1 MKRIKVF
8 FDWTAE
14 NELKEYLRQGLKG
27 TDAVLLFKDELQ
39 ESEIT
44 AVVPEI
50 NVLVCW
56 RPSQEMLDKAEKL
69 SVIINPG
76 AGVQH
81 LKPLA
86 PFFTKRHI
94 TLINGHGN
102 SYFTAQHGIALLLSL
117 MNRIIPHH
125 NAMTEGKWRLGDE
138 FAASL
143 PLRARRI
150 GLLGYGHVNR
160 KVHKFLSGFDVSFS
174 MLRRKSG
181 DKISGVK
188 NYLQDQKDDFF
199 RDNDIIIIAVPLTEH
214 TKSFVGERELEL
226 LGPNGL
232 IVNIGRG
239 EVVKEEG
246 LYYALNNKTISGAA
260 IDVWYNY
267 RPEEEE
273 SGRKYPFSFPFNEL
287 DNIILSPHRA
297 ASPLSDLKRWDEVIE
312 NISRISSGRDDLLN
326 VVDTAEGY

>member
-1 MKRIKVF
+1 MKRIKVL

-27 TDAVLLFKDELQ
+27 TDAVLLFKDEVP
-39 ESEIT
+39 ESEMDTI
-44 AVVPEI
+44 VPEI

-56 RPSQEMLDKAEKL
+56 RPSREMLDKAEKL

-86 PFFTKRHI
+86 PFFSKRDI
-94 TLINGHGN
+94 TVINGHGN
-102 SYFTAQHGIALLLSL
+102 SYFTAQHGVALLLSL

-125 NAMTEGKWRLGDE
+125 YAMKEGKWRLGDE

-143 PLRARRI
+143 PLRGRRI

-181 DKISGVK
+181 EEVQNAKTY
-188 NYLQDQKDDFF
+188 NLDQKEDFF
-199 RDNDIIIIAVPLTEH
+199 RENDIIIIAVPLTDA
-214 TKSFVGERELEL
+214 TKGFVAKKELEL
-226 LGPNGL
+226 LGKEGL
-232 IVNIGRG
+232 IINIGRG
-239 EVVKEEG
+239 EVVNEEA
-246 LYYALNNKTISGAA
+246 LYNALNNKTISGAA

-267 RPEEEE
+267 RPDEDI

-297 ASPLSDLKRWDEVIE
+297 ASPFSDLKRWDEVIE

>member
-14 NELKEYLRQGLKG
+14 NELKDYLRKGLKG
-27 TDAVLLFKDELQ
+27 TDAVLIFKDELQ
-39 ESEIT
+39 ESEMDSI
-44 AVVPEI
+44 VPEI

-56 RPSQEMLDKAEKL
+56 RPSQEMLYKAEKL

-86 PFFTKRHI
+86 PFFSKRDI
-94 TLINGHGN
+94 TVVNGHGN
-102 SYFTAQHGIALLLSL
+102 SYFTAQHGVALLLTL

-125 NAMTEGKWRLGDE
+125 NAMKEGEWRLGDE
-138 FAASL
+138 YAESI
-143 PLRARRI
+143 PLRGRRI

-160 KVHKFLSGFDVSFS
+160 KVHKFLLGFDVSFS

-181 DKISGVK
+181 EEVQNAK
-188 NYLQDQKDDFF
+188 NYNLDQKEDFF
-199 RDNDIIIIAVPLTEH
+199 RENDIIIIAVPLTDA
-214 TKSFVGERELEL
+214 TMGFVAEKELRL
-226 LGPNGL
+226 LGKDGL
-232 IVNIGRG
+232 LVNIGRG
-239 EVVKEEG
+239 EVVNEEA
-246 LYYALNNKTISGAA
+246 LYNALKNKTITGAA

-267 RPEEEE
+267 RPEEDK
-273 SGRKYPFSFPFNEL
+273 SGRKYPFSFPFNGL

-297 ASPLSDLKRWDEVIE
+297 ASPFSDLKRWDEVIE
-312 NISRISSGRDDLLN
+312 NIRRICNGRNDLLN
-326 VVDTAEGY
+326 VVDLREGY